1 MKIRFDQRFIAICLE
16 SALEH
21 KFGKDVRFDSDIL
34 ADGMDRFVTVV
45 YKIAIPT
52 TKGTSYWYLYFR
64 NKRCINKEGETEFT
78 TLSSFDLRKKD
89 SFNIQNK
96 LHFKDI
102 PEIQSTMYSS
112 KKDEVEQALD
122 VVANKIVDYINN
134 NI

>member
-1 MKIRFDQRFIAICLE
+1 MKVRFDQRFIAICLE

-21 KFGKDVRFDSDIL
+21 KFGKNIRFESDIL
-34 ADGMDRFVTVV
+34 ADGMDRYVTAV
-45 YKIAIPT
+45 YKISIPT
-52 TKGTSYWYLYFR
+52 TKGKSHWYIYFR
-64 NKRCINKEGETEFT
+64 NKRCINDESETEFT
-78 TLSSFDLRKKD
+78 ALSSFDLRKKD
-89 SFNIQNK
+89 SFNIQHK

-122 VVANKIVDYINN
+122 FVANKIVDYINN